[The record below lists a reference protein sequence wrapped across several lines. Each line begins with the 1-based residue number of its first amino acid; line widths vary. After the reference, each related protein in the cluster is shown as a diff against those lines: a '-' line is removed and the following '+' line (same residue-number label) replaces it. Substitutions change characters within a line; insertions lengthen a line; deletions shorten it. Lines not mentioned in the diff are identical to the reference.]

1 MYGIEDLEYE
11 LELDKVYRIINERQA
26 KNVILQFP
34 EGLKAI
40 ATKVKDY
47 LENKTKSDIIISGDL
62 CFGACDLPSFE
73 SLLGG
78 DLLIQFGHAKMPNLK
93 SDIPILYVPAYSKQ
107 AVIPV
112 VSSATKHLGKN
123 VGLVTTIQHVHKL
136 DEVKEYLQKNGF
148 KVIIGEATGR
158 IAYPGQVLGCN
169 LSSATS
175 IASLVDCFLFIGSGN
190 FHAIGV
196 ALSTKK
202 PVIIADP
209 IQNQVRDTQEIKD
222 RLLRQR
228 HGAITSASCAS
239 SFGIIVSSKPGQT
252 RINTAQDLK
261 TLAKKHE
268 KKAYIIILNE
278 ITPQKLMGYHLDAI
292 ISCACP
298 RIAIDDFLTYPV
310 PILTPQEFKIV
321 LGEQNWEDYYFDMLP

>member
-1 MYGIEDLEYE
+1 MCKIEDLEYD
-11 LELDKVYRIINERQA
+11 LELDRVCKIINERQV

-47 LENKTKSDIIISGDL
+47 LENNTKSNIIISGDL
-62 CFGACDLPSFE
+62 CFGACDLPSFD

-78 DLLIQFGHAKMPNLK
+78 DLLIQFGHAEMPNLK

-107 AVIPV
+107 AVISI

-123 VGLVTTIQHVHKL
+123 VGLITTIQHVHKL
-136 DEVKEYLQKNGF
+136 NEVKEFLQKNGF
-148 KVIIGEATGR
+148 NVKIGEGTGR
-158 IAYPGQVLGCN
+158 IAHPGTVLGCN
-169 LSSATS
+169 LSCATS
-175 IASLVDCFLFIGSGN
+175 IATLVDCFLFVGSGN
-190 FHAIGV
+190 FHAIGI
-196 ALSTKK
+196 ALSTNK

-209 IQNQVRDTQEIKD
+209 IQNEVRETQEMKD

-228 HGAITSASCAS
+228 HGAIISASTAK

-252 RINTAQDLK
+252 RMNTAQNLK
-261 TLAKKHE
+261 MLAEKHK

-278 ITPQKLMGYHLDAI
+278 ITPEKLKGFNLAAI

-321 LGEQNWEDYYFDMLP
+321 LNERKWEDYIFDELP